1 MSSSTKS
8 RPPNLPLI
16 SGAPSNFLRSTT
28 TDPSHPR
35 QASEER
41 LSTTTLDLGALQP
54 GFEYNASLHV
64 LDAAPPQTHP
74 TIAPPQPQTPLSAGL
89 RLRTK
94 SLSATLPESSA
105 IPVPLNEETLQQA
118 SISTGLPVRSSSLR
132 SALSAA
138 RQNIGSLSPGSA
150 YSSPG
155 LGPLVDITP
164 LPSPLAATS
173 GLWRRSLEDTTS
185 AESFPITS
193 TSVSMASPSEP
204 ALIPRISPKKRRF
217 PTNLASPGSG
227 TYGIDSQIRA
237 INSISHARNRS
248 NSEYV
253 PESMQVSR
261 PRNIVVSGSTV
272 PLSLQPHSPP
282 IEHLHREEYLAVQRG
297 ITVPIA
303 KPPTPPKSNRGTDN
317 SDQESPPTSPL
328 ATKDPLPLQYEAQ
341 MIRSGKIN
349 HWRAIRQLGQG
360 TFSTVMLAT
369 SQEANG
375 DIQLSLD
382 NVMCQVATPEEQR
395 LEAKSL
401 VAVKICERGPT
412 GGADEKKIEV
422 SLKRELDI
430 LKSINHPSLV
440 HLKAVNIMSRRA
452 LLVLNYCAGGDL
464 FDLAVTKPDLLVP
477 GLIRRIFAELVA
489 AVQYLH
495 LQYIVHRDIKLENI
509 LVNLPTST
517 LITINDWQKY
527 PYPVVTLTDLG
538 LGRWVPKPPESPLLD
553 TKCGSE
559 DYAAPEL
566 LMGQE
571 YDGRATDAWAL
582 GVTLY
587 AVMEGRL
594 PFDPIPG
601 ARRKSPPKHRIA
613 RCEWSWVRYADD
625 DGEWDPVKGQ
635 ALEGGRIV
643 VEGLLARLRSRWSLQ
658 KVQES
663 NWVANAITVEGGLSR
678 VDDDAK
684 A

>member
-1 MSSSTKS
+1 MSSSSKA
-8 RPPNLPLI
+8 RPPNLPLT
-16 SGAPSNFLRSTT
+16 SGASSNFLTSTT
-28 TDPSHPR
+28 TDPSHPG

-41 LSTTTLDLGALQP
+41 LSTTTLDLAASQP
-54 GFEYNASLHV
+54 GFEYNASIHV
-64 LDAAPPQTHP
+64 LDTAPPQTFP
-74 TIAPPQPQTPLSAGL
+74 TIAPPPPQTPLSAGL

-94 SLSATLPESSA
+94 SLSAALPESSA
-105 IPVPLNEETLQQA
+105 TTVPLNEETLQQA
-118 SISTGLPVRSSSLR
+118 SVSSGLPVRSSSVR

-173 GLWRRSLEDTTS
+173 GLWRGSLEEAVS
-185 AESFPITS
+185 AESIAITS
-193 TSVSMASPSEP
+193 TSIPMASPSEP
-204 ALIPRISPKKRRF
+204 VVNPRISPKKRRF
-217 PTNLASPGSG
+217 PTSLASPSNG

-253 PESMQVSR
+253 PESVQVSR

-297 ITVPIA
+297 IAVPIA
-303 KPPTPPKSNRGTDN
+303 KPPTPPKSNLGTDS

-328 ATKDPLPLQYEAQ
+328 AAKDPLPLQYEAQ
-341 MIRSGKIN
+341 MIRSGEIK
-349 HWRAIRQLGQG
+349 HWRAVRQLGQG

-375 DIQLSLD
+375 EIQINLD
-382 NVMCQVATPEEQR
+382 NVMCQVPTPEEQR
-395 LEAKSL
+395 LDVKSL

-430 LKSINHPSLV
+430 LKSIDHPSLV
-440 HLKAVNIMSRRA
+440 HLKAINIMNRRA

-489 AVQYLH
+489 AVQCLH
-495 LQYIVHRDIKLENI
+495 LQFIVHRDIKLE
-509 LVNLPTST
+509 SMS
-517 LITINDWQKY
+517 D
-527 PYPVVTLTDLG
+527 PYRFHVSMRLANSVT
-538 LGRWVPKPPESPLLD
+538 
-553 TKCGSE
+553 
-559 DYAAPEL
+559 
-566 LMGQE
+566 
-571 YDGRATDAWAL
+571 
-582 GVTLY
+582 
-587 AVMEGRL
+587 
-594 PFDPIPG
+594 
-601 ARRKSPPKHRIA
+601 
-613 RCEWSWVRYADD
+613 
-625 DGEWDPVKGQ
+625 
-635 ALEGGRIV
+635 
-643 VEGLLARLRSRWSLQ
+643 
-658 KVQES
+658 
-663 NWVANAITVEGGLSR
+663 
-678 VDDDAK
+678 
-684 A
+684 

>member
-1 MSSSTKS
+1 MSSSAKA

-16 SGAPSNFLRSTT
+16 SSPTSNFLRSTT
-28 TDPSHPR
+28 TDPSHPG

-41 LSTTTLDLGALQP
+41 LSTTTLDLVASQP
-54 GFEYNASLHV
+54 AFEYNASLHV
-64 LDAAPPQTHP
+64 LDTAPPQTHP
-74 TIAPPQPQTPLSAGL
+74 TIAPPPPQTPLSAGL

-94 SLSATLPESSA
+94 SLSAALPESSA
-105 IPVPLNEETLQQA
+105 TPAPLNEETLQQA
-118 SISTGLPVRSSSLR
+118 SVSGGLPVRSSSVR

-138 RQNIGSLSPGSA
+138 RQTIGSLSPSSA

-173 GLWRRSLEDTTS
+173 GLWRGSLED
-185 AESFPITS
+185 AIPADNIAITS
-193 TSVSMASPSEP
+193 TSIPMASPSDP
-204 ALIPRISPKKRRF
+204 VDIPRISPKKRRF
-217 PTNLASPGSG
+217 PTSLVSPGSG
-227 TYGIDSQIRA
+227 AYGIDSQIRA

-282 IEHLHREEYLAVQRG
+282 VEHLHREEYLAVQRG

-303 KPPTPPKSNRGTDN
+303 KPPTPPKSNRGADS

-328 ATKDPLPLQYEAQ
+328 AAKDPLPLQYEAQ
-341 MIRSGKIN
+341 MIRSGKTK
-349 HWRAIRQLGQG
+349 HWRAVRQLGQG

-375 DIQLSLD
+375 ETQFSMD
-382 NVMCQVATPEEQR
+382 NVMCKVPTQEEQR

-440 HLKAVNIMSRRA
+440 HLKAVNIMDRRA

-495 LQYIVHRDIKLENI
+495 LQFIVHRDIKLESMSDS
-509 LVNLPTST
+509 TSLCLYMQ
-517 LITINDWQKY
+517 LI
-527 PYPVVTLTDLG
+527 
-538 LGRWVPKPPESPLLD
+538 
-553 TKCGSE
+553 
-559 DYAAPEL
+559 
-566 LMGQE
+566 
-571 YDGRATDAWAL
+571 YD
-582 GVTLY
+582 
-587 AVMEGRL
+587 
-594 PFDPIPG
+594 
-601 ARRKSPPKHRIA
+601 
-613 RCEWSWVRYADD
+613 
-625 DGEWDPVKGQ
+625 
-635 ALEGGRIV
+635 
-643 VEGLLARLRSRWSLQ
+643 
-658 KVQES
+658 
-663 NWVANAITVEGGLSR
+663 IT
-678 VDDDAK
+678 
-684 A
+684 